1 MALEL
6 LRDADDGQEHYCFA
20 RIVRARQCAAA
31 AWGIVPTC
39 QSTVGVLVGDA
50 EVGCALVQRAYANL
64 SHVGK
69 DERAGR

>member
-6 LRDADDGQEHYCFA
+6 LRDADDGEEHYGFA
-20 RIVRARQCAAA
+20 RIVRAPQYAAA

-39 QSTVGVLVGDA
+39 QGTVGVLVADA
-50 EVGCALVQRAYANL
+50 EVGCVLVQRAYASL
-64 SHVGK
+64 SRVGK